1 MVKNTRAESSITK
14 ILLILRAW
22 TDGKITITQGSDDI
36 QNSVYSLNTII
47 SVIERIA
54 LEGITPPTELIAKGE
69 VQYEIFNPISEV

>member
-1 MVKNTRAESSITK
+1 MVKDNRTKSSITK

-22 TDGKITITQGSDDI
+22 RDGKITITQESDDI

-69 VQYEIFNPISEV
+69 AQYEIFKSISEV